1 VRKKKGTKRYR
12 SRREEPV
19 VLRGQ
24 ETTKTER
31 ENAENPEVACENEN
45 ENEREVEKSVGR
57 IREERGMQRNE
68 L

>member
-1 VRKKKGTKRYR
+1 M
-12 SRREEPV
+12 

-31 ENAENPEVACENEN
+31 ENAEKTEVACKNEN